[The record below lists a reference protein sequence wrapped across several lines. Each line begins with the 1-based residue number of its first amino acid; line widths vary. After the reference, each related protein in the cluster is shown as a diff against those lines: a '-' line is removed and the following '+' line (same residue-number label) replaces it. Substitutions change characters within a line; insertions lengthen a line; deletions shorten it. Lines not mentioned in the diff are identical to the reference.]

1 MFLLGC
7 SLSGLANAGTEEDL
21 FMQSSTS
28 PESHIYKR
36 GGSLSHGLLNV
47 KFL

>member
-7 SLSGLANAGTEEDL
+7 LLSGLANTGTGEDP
-21 FMQSSTS
+21 FIQSSTS
-28 PESHIYKR
+28 PEIHMYKR
-36 GGSLSHGLLNV
+36 GGSLSNELLSG

>member
-1 MFLLGC
+1 MFLLGYL
-7 SLSGLANAGTEEDL
+7 LSGLANTSIEEDP

-36 GGSLSHGLLNV
+36 GGSFSHGLLNV

>member
-7 SLSGLANAGTEEDL
+7 SLSGLANAGTEEDP
-21 FMQSSTS
+21 FMQSSIS

-36 GGSLSHGLLNV
+36 GGSLSHRLLNV